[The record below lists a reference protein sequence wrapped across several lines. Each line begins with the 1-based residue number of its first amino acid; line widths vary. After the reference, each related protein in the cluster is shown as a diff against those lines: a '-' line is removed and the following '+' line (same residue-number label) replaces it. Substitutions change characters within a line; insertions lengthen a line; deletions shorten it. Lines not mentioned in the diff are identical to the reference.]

1 MAVST
6 TSNISGF
13 YNTLYE
19 RAMFV
24 LREQNLMAGLVTQL
38 TGQGLAQ
45 RKQGIYPQLSAV
57 EVAEGTD
64 FSAQNTWSKSSKM
77 TLTPKIAKAQV
88 VITQSQMDTDED
100 DTMNDAAEE
109 LGGALATK
117 IDTDLVGVFSSFAN
131 DAGTAGS
138 ALTLK
143 RTAAAMSR
151 LQNAKA
157 RAPFYYVLHPYGWY
171 DVWVE
176 LGQPTANQA
185 FLGDTANAALRD
197 YAVSKFN
204 NATWVTSSNISVDA
218 SDDAVS
224 SLFTRDAIALDTRK
238 SPEMFVEEDPSIAG
252 YGYEINMEAWYA
264 VGTRRDEHGIKLTH
278 DATTPTGV

>member
-1 MAVST
+1 MAVGT

-13 YNTLYE
+13 FNTLYE

-24 LREQNLMAGLVTQL
+24 LREQNLMAGLVTPL
-38 TGQGLAQ
+38 SGRGLAP
-45 RKQGIYPQLSAV
+45 RKQGIYPQITAA
-57 EVAEGTD
+57 EVAEGVD
-64 FSAQNTWSKSSKM
+64 YSAQNTWSKSSKM

-88 VITQSQMDTDED
+88 VITESQRDTDPD
-100 DTMNDAAEE
+100 DTMNDASDE
-109 LGGALATK
+109 LGMSLATK
-117 IDTDLVGVFSSFAN
+117 IDVDLVGVMGSFAN
-131 DAGTAGS
+131 DAGAVGS

-176 LGQPTANQA
+176 LGQPTANQS

-197 YAVSKFN
+197 YAVSSFN
-204 NATWVTSSNISVDA
+204 GATWLTTSNISVDS
-218 SDDAVS
+218 SDDAIS
-224 SLFTRDAIALDTRK
+224 GLFTREAIALDVRK
-238 SPEMFVEEDPSIAG
+238 SPEMNVDEDPSIAG
-252 YGYEINMEAWYA
+252 YGYEINMETWYA

-278 DATTPTGV
+278 DATTPTGI